1 MAVKPNSVIVVNN
14 YITNEKSNGKKYICR
29 NDIFKNLN
37 LESIEYAVKKLVA
50 QGKLIKEKFNGRSIR
65 YAIV

>member
-37 LESIEYAVKKLVA
+37 LHIEYAVKKLVA

>member
-14 YITNEKSNGKKYICR
+14 YITNEKSNGKTYICR

-37 LESIEYAVKKLVA
+37 LHIEYAVKKLVA
-50 QGKLIKEKFNGRSIR
+50 QGKLIKEKFNGRSVR
-65 YAIV
+65 YVIM

>member
-37 LESIEYAVKKLVA
+37 LHIEYAVKKLVA
-50 QGKLIKEKFNGRSIR
+50 QGKLIKEKFNGRSVR
-65 YAIV
+65 YVIM

>member
-1 MAVKPNSVIVVNN
+1 MIVKPNSVIVVNN

-37 LESIEYAVKKLVA
+37 LHIEYAVKKLVA

-65 YAIV
+65 YEIV